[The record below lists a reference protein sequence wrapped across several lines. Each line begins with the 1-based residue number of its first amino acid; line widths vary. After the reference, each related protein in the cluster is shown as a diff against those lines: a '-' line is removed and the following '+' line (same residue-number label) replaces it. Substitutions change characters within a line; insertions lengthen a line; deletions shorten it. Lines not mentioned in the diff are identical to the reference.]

1 MRLNR
6 KLLFNLYICSLPFS
20 HAFSYYNGLITFTIL
35 ISVLM
40 LTSIVFTSHLKIGK
54 NLLLYLAPAIIFIF
68 YVILNSIINV
78 QFYNSFFNH
87 VISYIVSA
95 LLFLIIPLWY
105 FESFKLKYN
114 IKSLLNWITLMVFF
128 TCLYACSQFIFNN
141 FFGINLDD
149 YLYWPTQ
156 EISNTMAL
164 GFYFRTKG
172 FFAEPGHFALFLEC
186 FIPVI
191 YWYLYKTDIILNFI
205 LKNIIFLI
213 IIAAFILTIS
223 AAGFAC
229 LLFGFLIAV
238 FFSINNLKKKLPKS
252 FIKALLFLGVI
263 FLIYKYTDDY
273 FSVFDI
279 IYTNTIDKL
288 YSGTGSSQDRM
299 SRLVVFY
306 DIVNNMN
313 IADYLFGHGPNATVN
328 LGYPKDLSI
337 LLLYHL
343 LFIELGL
350 IGFLLFLAII
360 FIFISKSFLIKGK
373 LRFYVQASLIS
384 VSLHYIFIGN
394 YWYPYLWFLG
404 IFIYL
409 ANKLQYNSRT
419 IKH

>member
-1 MRLNR
+1 MLR
-6 KLLFNLYICSLPFS
+6 KNIFNLYILSLPFS
-20 HAFSYYNGLITFTIL
+20 YAFSYYNGLITFTIL
-35 ISVLM
+35 ISILM
-40 LTSIVFTSHLKIGK
+40 MISIVFASHLKISK

-68 YVILNSIINV
+68 YIILNFIINV

-95 LLFLIIPLWY
+95 LFFLIIPLWY
-105 FESFKLKYN
+105 FESFKLKHN
-114 IKSLLNWITLMVFF
+114 IKSLLYWITLMVFF

-141 FFGINLDD
+141 FFQINLDD
-149 YLYWPTQ
+149 YLYWPT
-156 EISNTMAL
+156 EKISNTMAL

-191 YWYLYKTDIILNFI
+191 YWFLYKTDIILNSI

-213 IIAAFILTIS
+213 IISAFILTIS

-229 LLFGFLIAV
+229 LSLGFLIAV
-238 FFSINNLKKKLPKS
+238 FFNINNLKKNLPKS
-252 FIKALLFLGVI
+252 FIKALLFLGI
-263 FLIYKYTDDY
+263 LFLIYDYTDDY
-273 FSVFDI
+273 FSVYDI

-288 YSGTGSSQDRM
+288 DSGSSQDRM

-306 DIVNNMN
+306 DILNNMN
-313 IADYLFGHGPNATVN
+313 IADYLFGHGPNATVS
-328 LGYPKDLSI
+328 LGYSKDLTI

>member
-1 MRLNR
+1 
-6 KLLFNLYICSLPFS
+6 
-20 HAFSYYNGLITFTIL
+20 
-35 ISVLM
+35 
-40 LTSIVFTSHLKIGK
+40 
-54 NLLLYLAPAIIFIF
+54 
-68 YVILNSIINV
+68 
-78 QFYNSFFNH
+78 
-87 VISYIVSA
+87 
-95 LLFLIIPLWY
+95 
-105 FESFKLKYN
+105 
-114 IKSLLNWITLMVFF
+114 MVFF

-141 FFGINLDD
+141 FFQINLDD
-149 YLYWPTQ
+149 YLYWPT
-156 EISNTMAL
+156 EKISNTMAL

-191 YWYLYKTDIILNFI
+191 YWFLYKTDIILNSI

-213 IIAAFILTIS
+213 IISAFILTIS

-229 LLFGFLIAV
+229 LSLGFLIAV
-238 FFSINNLKKKLPKS
+238 FFNINNLKKNLPKS
-252 FIKALLFLGVI
+252 FIKALLFLGI
-263 FLIYKYTDDY
+263 LFLIYDYTDDY
-273 FSVFDI
+273 FSVYDI

-288 YSGTGSSQDRM
+288 DSGSSQDRM

-306 DIVNNMN
+306 DILNNMN
-313 IADYLFGHGPNATVN
+313 IADYLFGHGPNATVS
-328 LGYPKDLSI
+328 LGYSKDLTI